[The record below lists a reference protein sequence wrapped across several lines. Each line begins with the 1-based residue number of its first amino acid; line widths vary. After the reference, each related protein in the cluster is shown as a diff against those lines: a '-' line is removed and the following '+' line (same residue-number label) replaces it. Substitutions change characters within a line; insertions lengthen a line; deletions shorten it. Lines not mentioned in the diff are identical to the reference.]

1 MRKRVVI
8 RSAYPSSEAVAAEF
22 GISQKRM
29 RELRKLIG
37 FDQRQEKTKPTA
49 KKRSSRG

>member
-8 RSAYPSSEAVAAEF
+8 RSPYPSSEEVAAEF

-37 FDQRQEKTKPTA
+37 FNQNPEKIKPA
-49 KKRSSRG
+49 KKRTSRG